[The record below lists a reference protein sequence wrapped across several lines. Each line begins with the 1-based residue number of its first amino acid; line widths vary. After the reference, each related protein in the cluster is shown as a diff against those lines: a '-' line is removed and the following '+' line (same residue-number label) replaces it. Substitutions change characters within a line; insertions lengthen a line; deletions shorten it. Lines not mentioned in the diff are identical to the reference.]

1 MLCMFLSTA
10 GFSQGPEKGTI
21 LFQGSFAAG
30 LDLVEKDTRFYVW
43 GDLGYMVTD
52 QIGVNGAIL
61 FQAGSNIPEFPQIL
75 LPGSARDR
83 DLRTHYLLFGP
94 EWHFRPGKPL
104 DVYASFQPG
113 LALSH
118 IPDHLDPVFGVREE
132 MNMLSPVASVNG
144 GIAYYGSIFHV
155 FASTRIVAG
164 GSSNVFYQVRIAEIM
179 PSFGLGFNINTR

>member
-1 MLCMFLSTA
+1 MLCLFLSTA

-30 LDLVEKDTRFYVW
+30 LDLVENDTRFYVW
-43 GDLGYMVTD
+43 GDMGYMVTD
-52 QIGVNGAIL
+52 HIGVNGATIL
-61 FQAGSNIPEFPQIL
+61 QAGSTNAEFPQFA
-75 LPGSARDR
+75 LPGVERDS
-83 DLRTHYLLFGP
+83 DLRSYYVFFGP

-113 LALSH
+113 LTLSH
-118 IPDHLDPVFGVREE
+118 IPDHLDPFFGPRNDMFLV
-132 MNMLSPVASVNG
+132 SPVASVNG

-155 FASTRIVAG
+155 FASTRVVAG